1 MSNNFEIE
9 QQIEQKLSITPK
21 MIQRISILSSTSAEL
36 GEMITNELE
45 NNPALEEKSP
55 ESEEFKT
62 ENYENEYKEN
72 YQEKII
78 SKKINFHEFLE
89 NQVGELKVS
98 SKQKILLKELIH
110 NINQNGYFP
119 SDFNLKEIAEE
130 NKISTEILAEGIKI
144 LQNLEPSG
152 IAARNITECLNIQI
166 EHLQDNMYPKKIIQI
181 AKKLIKNNL
190 EILKRR
196 SLKSIA
202 KEFRVSV
209 EEIQKSIELIKKLK
223 INPAED
229 FVEYEEELKI
239 PDIFVSIKNEKMNVK
254 LNEEKF
260 KTDGIKPL
268 VCNQEYVEISKE
280 LGKLDRKD
288 QKHIKEKLGQAKDFI
303 ESVRNWK
310 ETLLRVGTVIAKNQN
325 NFFKNGIQEIK
336 PLKLEDISHETGLH
350 ISTISRTINGKYLE
364 TPSNEVLSLRYF
376 FHNSI
381 QKISGEEISTRYI
394 QNMISELINKE
405 DKIKPLSDQKISL
418 LLLEMGIPISRRTVS
433 KYRENL
439 KILSSIKRTEKK
451 Y

>member
-21 MIQRISILSSTSAEL
+21 MIQRISILSSTSTEI

-45 NNPALEEKSP
+45 NNPALEENST
-55 ESEEFKT
+55 ENEEFKT
-62 ENYENEYKEN
+62 ENYEIEYKEN
-72 YQEKII
+72 YREKII
-78 SKKINFHEFLE
+78 AKKINFYEFLE
-89 NQVGELKVS
+89 NQIGELKVS
-98 SKQKILLKELIH
+98 SEQKTILIELIY
-110 NINQNGYFP
+110 NLNQNGYFP
-119 SDFNLKEIAEE
+119 TDFNLKEIAKEK
-130 NKISTEILAEGIKI
+130 KISVEYLVDAIKI

-166 EHLQDNMYPKKIIQI
+166 ERLQNDLYPKKTILL

-190 EILKRR
+190 EKLKRR
-196 SLKSIA
+196 SLKSMS
-202 KEFRVSV
+202 KEFRVSI

>member
-21 MIQRISILSSTSAEL
+21 MIQRISILSSTSTEI

-45 NNPALEEKSP
+45 NNPALEENST
-55 ESEEFKT
+55 ENEEFKT
-62 ENYENEYKEN
+62 ENYEIEYKEN
-72 YQEKII
+72 YREKII
-78 SKKINFHEFLE
+78 AKKINFYEFLE
-89 NQVGELKVS
+89 NQIGELKVS
-98 SKQKILLKELIH
+98 SEQKTILIELIY
-110 NINQNGYFP
+110 NLNQNGYFP
-119 SDFNLKEIAEE
+119 TDFNLKEIAKEK
-130 NKISTEILAEGIKI
+130 KISVEYLVDAIKI

-166 EHLQDNMYPKKIIQI
+166 ERLQNDLYPKKTILL

-190 EILKRR
+190 EKLKRR
-196 SLKSIA
+196 SLKSMS
-202 KEFRVSV
+202 KEFRVSI

-229 FVEYEEELKI
+229 FVEYKEELKI
-239 PDIFVSIKNEKMNVK
+239 PDILISIKNEKMNVK

-268 VCNQEYVEISKE
+268 ICNQEYVEISKD
-280 LGKLDRKD
+280 LGKLNLKD

-303 ESVRNWK
+303 ESVKNWK
-310 ETLLRVGTVIAKNQN
+310 DTLLRVGTVIAKNQN
-325 NFFKNGIQEIK
+325 NFFENGIQEIK

-350 ISTISRTINGKYLE
+350 ISTISRTINGKFLE
-364 TPSNEVLSLRYF
+364 TPSKEVLSLRFF

-381 QKISGEEISTRYI
+381 PNLSGEEISTRYI
-394 QNMISELINKE
+394 QNIIRELINKE
-405 DKIKPLSDQKISL
+405 DKTKPLSDQKISL

-439 KILSSIKRTEKK
+439 KILSSIKRNEKN

>member
-72 YQEKII
+72 YREKII

-130 NKISTEILAEGIKI
+130 KKISTEILAEGIKI

-166 EHLQDNMYPKKIIQI
+166 EHLQDNMYPKKTIQI
-181 AKKLIKNNL
+181 AKKL
-190 EILKRR
+190 
-196 SLKSIA
+196 
-202 KEFRVSV
+202 
-209 EEIQKSIELIKKLK
+209 

-239 PDIFVSIKNEKMNVK
+239 PDILVSIKNEKMNVQ

-336 PLKLEDISHETGLH
+336 PLKLVNI
-350 ISTISRTINGKYLE
+350 
-364 TPSNEVLSLRYF
+364 
-376 FHNSI
+376 
-381 QKISGEEISTRYI
+381 
-394 QNMISELINKE
+394 
-405 DKIKPLSDQKISL
+405 
-418 LLLEMGIPISRRTVS
+418 
-433 KYRENL
+433 
-439 KILSSIKRTEKK
+439 
-451 Y
+451 